1 MAAGPDPLLVEK
13 MLDQLES
20 EILSSMDGV
29 ELDAAV
35 AALITD
41 EMRVRLRLDAQQ
53 AEETELCYIDQLRC
67 ALQERCGINKDDSDI
82 QSQSSEFGDVT
93 SLPTEDNVPPQGSSN
108 QATSS
113 GKCPTT
119 LSTMPSTDESLPSGT
134 AQTGGTPG

>member
-1 MAAGPDPLLVEK
+1 

-53 AEETELCYIDQLRC
+53 AEET
-67 ALQERCGINKDDSDI
+67 
-82 QSQSSEFGDVT
+82 
-93 SLPTEDNVPPQGSSN
+93 
-108 QATSS
+108 
-113 GKCPTT
+113 
-119 LSTMPSTDESLPSGT
+119 
-134 AQTGGTPG
+134 